1 MFRGRLNEVVFY
13 AILYYMSCYSF
24 PKEYKRCFSFVL
36 TTSII
41 VGVFFLLPTIADA
54 LVKSNEPFATK
65 LIQSARTLAVA
76 PYQDAV
82 FGIGFKNTSGKT
94 WKTTD
99 ANVLTLRSG
108 AKKESYFYD
117 SSWKGKNVIM
127 TLPHDTKSGELVYF
141 WFTLEAPKNEGA
153 YTEEIALYRG
163 TQKLTGTVTRIPI
176 TIARQVVAPPVQVAS
191 APLPVPVSQQ
201 PSVTQAQSL
210 VQAQLPVTPDTLSA
224 FKLIQSAQSVTLK
237 QAERTTFSIGFKNTG
252 TAAWK
257 KGDAV
262 PISLRSTAKKESY
275 FYDPSW
281 KSQNVLM
288 DIPQEVQPGEL
299 VYFSFTLYAPIFPGT
314 YTEKLFLAKGDA
326 KIDGSDVGIP
336 ITVVPTSSTVLTG
349 VQQTGNDLGVKPIET
364 VVPLSS
370 PTPDTLS
377 PAPSSVPVVVQP
389 PRSGII
395 DERAEQE
402 PLIRVGLYSTK
413 DPVRI
418 TANKDYEIRD
428 SDGALLTIEQ
438 AGSMS
443 TILFDWNLK
452 AYTLTTPKVSLGTNK
467 YLRFGAVRPDSL
479 SPSAGAVPIPPASDT
494 VSQPPPAVAPPSV
507 PPATPTDQDIIFEI
521 LSYSN
526 RPSWSSTLNDNTF
539 RTTLE
544 VRYAP
549 QTNRLWVVNEL
560 KLENYLKGIG
570 ETSNSS
576 PYEYQKTLITAA
588 RTYAKYHVDRSTK
601 HAADGFTVS
610 PTEADQVYRG
620 YGAEKRLPNVARA
633 VDETRGVIVTY
644 GGQLAIT
651 PYYSQSDGRTRSW
664 EEVWGGAPKP
674 WLVTKPDPYC
684 DGLPMLGHG
693 VGMSARGAIG
703 MALDHKQFEEILKYY
718 YTGIELKRIY

>member
-1 MFRGRLNEVVFY
+1 
-13 AILYYMSCYSF
+13 MSCYSLS
-24 PKEYKRCFSFVL
+24 KEYKRFFSFVL
-36 TTSII
+36 TTPII

-54 LVKSNEPFATK
+54 SAKSNEPYATK
-65 LIQSARTLAVA
+65 LIQSARSLTVA

-82 FGIGFKNTSGKT
+82 FGIGFKNISGKT
-94 WKTTD
+94 WKASDTN
-99 ANVLTLRSG
+99 ALTLRSG
-108 AKKESYFYD
+108 AKNESYFYD
-117 SSWKGKNVIM
+117 SSWKGKNVVM
-127 TLPHDTKSGELVYF
+127 TLPHDTKPGELVYF
-141 WFTLEAPKNEGA
+141 WFTLEAPKSEGV
-153 YTEEIALYRG
+153 YTEELSLYRG
-163 TQKLTGTVTRIPI
+163 AQKLAETATRIPI
-176 TIARQVVAPPVQVAS
+176 TITKQALASKDKKSDPQPSVVQVAS
-191 APLPVPVSQQ
+191 VAQPVVESQ
-201 PSVTQAQSL
+201 PSVLLQSAPSPQVPP
-210 VQAQLPVTPDTLSA
+210 VQPTTLGTVSA
-224 FKLIQSAQSVTLK
+224 FKLIQSASSVTLK
-237 QAERTTFSIGFKNTG
+237 QAERTTFSVGFKNIG
-252 TAAWK
+252 TAVWK
-257 KGDAV
+257 RGDVV
-262 PISLRSTAKKESY
+262 PLSLRSTAKKESY

-281 KSQNVLM
+281 KTQNVVM
-288 DIPQEVQPGEL
+288 DVPADVQPGEL

-314 YTEKLFLAKGDA
+314 YTEKLFLSKGDV

-349 VQQTGNDLGVKPIET
+349 LPQSGNDLGAKPIET
-364 VVPLSS
+364 EL
-370 PTPDTLS
+370 
-377 PAPSSVPVVVQP
+377 PSSSATTDVSSVTPPIIPSVVQP
-389 PRSGII
+389 PRIGII
-395 DERAEQE
+395 DERTEQE

-438 AGSMS
+438 AGSVS
-443 TILFDWNLK
+443 TVLFDWNLK

-467 YLRFGAVRPDSL
+467 YLRFGAVQPDRPL
-479 SPSAGAVPIPPASDT
+479 SQTAITPVPAPSDAVSQTTPPPSAPA
-494 VSQPPPAVAPPSV
+494 
-507 PPATPTDQDIIFEI
+507 DQDIIFEI
-521 LSYSN
+521 LSYTN
-526 RPSWSSTLNDNTF
+526 RPSWSSALNDNTF
-539 RTTLE
+539 RTMLE

-560 KLENYLKGIG
+560 GLENYLKGIG

-588 RTYAKYHVDRSTK
+588 RTYAKYHIDRSTK

-633 VDETRGVIVTY
+633 ADETRGVIVTY
-644 GGQLAIT
+644 GGKLAIT

-674 WLVTKPDPYC
+674 WLVGKPDPYC

-703 MALDHKQFEEILKYY
+703 MALDHKPFEEILKYY